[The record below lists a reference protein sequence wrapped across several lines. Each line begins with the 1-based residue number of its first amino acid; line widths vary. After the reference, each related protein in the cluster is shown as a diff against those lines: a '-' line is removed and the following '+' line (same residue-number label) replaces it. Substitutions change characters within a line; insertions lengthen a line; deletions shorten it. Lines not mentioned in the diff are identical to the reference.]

1 MNRAADP
8 LYAGPRQ
15 NPGQPASRTPDQSSS
30 RSNDSESISAESIA
44 ARAQKFED
52 EKRRIIESLFAK
64 KDTDGSVVESY
75 ITHVRIIE
83 DAAYSATPP
92 PPSSDPQNK
101 KDRVIIVAVRKSGR
115 VRVHKAR
122 ENANG
127 SFSIG
132 KTWDLDSLGP
142 IQTYHGLT
150 PTNLQEQQH
159 KFWAGNVGFVVTLG
173 KPYYWA
179 ALTIKEKDFFVG
191 SLVKIYRKYTGG
203 KLPDLIGFPPQ
214 ELAQLKGGTPQRS
227 PDPAV
232 KSPNLSTKTPPAASP
247 ALQPVNRPTPLY
259 SSRAPSNESGTV
271 STRDAERAGSRNGFR
286 PAVKDEQ
293 RTPVRDDF
301 RSPSRPGYP
310 LSGGDES
317 RNASRDARGENREA
331 SRDESRDA
339 RDKLQD
345 QAVPGRPQFNFGS
358 NSSQSSLQNS
368 MTATGVPRSEANG
381 VSPGLRP
388 PNERS
393 APRFGETPSSDSLN
407 RSLNTPSVNSR
418 PSTAASGR
426 APSEAGSDRP
436 QVPNEPL
443 PNRRLPPGIKPAE
456 SFERSAETSKFSTPL
471 ATPSAITSEP
481 PALSIQ
487 DAPVPSAS
495 KGPDYFH
502 STGVEGRGREV
513 SETTSTGRAAP
524 RDASA
529 SKAEPSTAENG
540 LFASPPQLP
549 ADQQA
554 DAELENHRPGLGPM
568 IKKKSAKEIAST
580 FRRAALAATAFQP
593 RAGGAGARL
602 MAQKEKEKPSAEP
615 DGINAVVPAPLLRGM
630 SSDSGQSGP
639 PEIPTPGSEKERPFS
654 PLSKEFAPKVQLQ
667 RTATEGSMKIP
678 EETSNEPPKQKRE
691 VRATSPEKARSRSP
705 GRRRRQR
712 QQAGIEKYCGGLGI
726 DPKILDSRGGDYL
739 DMLEEFG
746 WEGKLVDDHS
756 AENLTADLRREI
768 GRAQATGWLG
778 HIEQQDEKIK
788 ELGKAF
794 DKVIEE
800 CEELDGLFTLYSH
813 ELGTLRDDVEY
824 IEAQSQGLQVQT
836 ANQKLLQVELQGLLK
851 TLTISAS
858 DTRALKDAPLEDAEG
873 LYHNEQALS
882 VLYQAMQKIDPAIRQ
897 NRIRQADATVTD
909 RSGIGVYADR
919 ELGQMRAVREKKE
932 EYNEE
937 TTAFLRRFNGFLVNA
952 FRVAE
957 FAMSDT
963 LEHDRGG
970 QSVKLDVSRYSTTR
984 SGLWMY
990 NALLLFVREV
1000 NSYEWKTLVGRY
1012 EMCIKNAYQ
1021 EQFRDHVGACKKTVR
1036 RAGGDEEAL
1045 FTTLQTEKSDEG
1057 IAARRGLTIKRAKT
1071 SKHVARNG
1079 LGEHQDGKGDAYEV
1093 FGRLLDQEA
1102 RAIAEE
1108 QNFIAAFFHLS
1119 SRAND
1124 DFAEM
1129 INSRSP
1135 AQRRPPNLH
1144 TMLTYEPDRDM
1155 AKILEQAVDSIYSF
1169 WSSDMHNLIDWVLSY
1184 DQLQGV
1190 GVLRLIEGCLANYE
1204 ETNQEYIIAVL
1215 RKLHERL
1222 SGLFHRFVDTQ
1233 IAAIEEV
1240 KVKIH
1245 KRKGIISFMKTF
1257 PIFSAAVENMLPQT
1271 EPGHESLEVRFIV
1284 NEAYGKINKVM
1295 WESLTFIAKEP
1306 GHGAAVATQNSNDP
1320 EDKEALNYH
1329 ILLIENANH
1338 YIEEVETQ
1346 GNVTLDEWKEKAQQ
1360 EFHTHMH
1367 HYCDAVIRRPLG
1379 KWFDFVEG
1387 TEALLKSNDGP
1398 ATNIAAKPSHSR
1410 STAKK
1415 LLAQFD
1421 LKEIK
1426 KGVETLKKRIEK
1438 HFGDADEP
1446 GLNKKLVETIC
1457 AEAAARY
1464 AGAHDRMRVIVES
1477 VYGGE
1482 LSIEWRKEEVNAMF
1496 RR

>member
-8 LYAGPRQ
+8 LYAGPRH
-15 NPGQPASRTPDQSSS
+15 NAAPPSSRTPDQSSG

-142 IQTYHGLT
+142 IQTYHGLN
-150 PTNLQEQQH
+150 PTSQQEQQH
-159 KFWAGNVGFVVTLG
+159 KYWAGNVGFVVTLG

-179 ALTIKEKDFFVG
+179 ALTTKEKDFFVG

-203 KLPDLIGFPPQ
+203 KLPELIGFPPQ
-214 ELAQLKGGTPQRS
+214 ELAQLTGGTPQRS
-227 PDPAV
+227 PDPGV

-247 ALQPVNRPTPLY
+247 APQPVSRPPPLY
-259 SSRAPSNESGTV
+259 SSRAPSNEGSI
-271 STRDAERAGSRNGFR
+271 SSSRDAERAGSRNGFR
-286 PAVKDEQ
+286 PAVRDEQ

-310 LSGGDES
+310 PSGGEGS
-317 RNASRDARGENREA
+317 RNASRDARSENREA

-339 RDKLQD
+339 RDKVQDLLPRKQASQD
-345 QAVPGRPQFNFGS
+345 QPVPGRAQFNFGS

-368 MTATGVPRSEANG
+368 MTVPSIPRSEANG
-381 VSPGLRP
+381 VPPNLRP

-393 APRFGETPSSDSLN
+393 APRFGEKPSSDSLN
-407 RSLNTPSVNSR
+407 RSLNAPSVSSR

-426 APSEAGSDRP
+426 APSETGSDRP
-436 QVPNEPL
+436 QVPDEPL

-481 PALSIQ
+481 PALSIE
-487 DAPVPSAS
+487 DADTPSVS
-495 KGPDYFH
+495 KAPDYFPA
-502 STGVEGRGREV
+502 SGVEGKGRQV
-513 SETTSTGRAAP
+513 SETTSTDRAVP
-524 RDASA
+524 RNAST
-529 SKAEPSTAENG
+529 SKEEPPIAQNG
-540 LFASPPQLP
+540 ISASPPQLP
-549 ADQQA
+549 ADKQP
-554 DAELENHRPGLGPM
+554 DPEPENHRPGLGPM
-568 IKKKSAKEIAST
+568 IKKKSTKEIAST

-630 SSDSGQSGP
+630 SSDSAQSGA
-639 PEIPTPGSEKERPFS
+639 PEIPTPGSEKERPFL

-667 RTATEGSMKIP
+667 RTATEGSMKTS

-691 VRATSPEKARSRSP
+691 VRAASPDKARSRSP

-712 QQAGIEKYCGGLGI
+712 QQAGIDKYCGGLGI
-726 DPKILDSRGGDYL
+726 DSKILDSRGGDYL

-746 WEGKLVDDHS
+746 WDGRLVDEHN

-813 ELGTLRDDVEY
+813 ELDTLRDDVEY

-858 DTRALKDAPLEDAEG
+858 DTRALRDAPLEDAEG
-873 LYHNEQALS
+873 LHHNEQALS

-897 NRIRQADATVTD
+897 NRIRHADASGTD
-909 RSGIGVYADR
+909 RTGIGVYADT

-963 LEHDRGG
+963 LEHDRGA
-970 QSVKLDVSRYSTTR
+970 QSAKLDVSRYSPTR

-1021 EQFRDHVGACKKTVR
+1021 EQFRDHVGACKRTVR
-1036 RAGGDEEAL
+1036 RAAGDEEAL
-1045 FTTLQTEKSDEG
+1045 FTTLQSEKSDEG
-1057 IAARRGLTIKRAKT
+1057 TTARRGLTIKRAKT
-1071 SKHVARNG
+1071 SKQVARSG

-1093 FGRLLDQEA
+1093 FGRVLDQET

-1129 INSRSP
+1129 INSCSP

-1169 WSSDMHNLIDWVLSY
+1169 WSSDMHNLIDWVISH

-1190 GVLRLIEGCLANYE
+1190 GVLRIIERCLANYE
-1204 ETNQEYIIAVL
+1204 ETNQEYITAVL

-1222 SGLFHRFVDTQ
+1222 GGLFHRFVDTQ

-1257 PIFSAAVENMLPQT
+1257 PIFSAAVESMLPQT

-1338 YIEEVETQ
+1338 YIEEVETH
-1346 GNVTLDEWKEKAQQ
+1346 GNVTLEEWNEKAQH

-1387 TEALLKSNDGP
+1387 TEAPFEVQRRPSYPYCLEAKSQP
-1398 ATNIAAKPSHSR
+1398 
-1410 STAKK
+1410 
-1415 LLAQFD
+1415 
-1421 LKEIK
+1421 
-1426 KGVETLKKRIEK
+1426 
-1438 HFGDADEP
+1438 
-1446 GLNKKLVETIC
+1446 
-1457 AEAAARY
+1457 
-1464 AGAHDRMRVIVES
+1464 
-1477 VYGGE
+1477 
-1482 LSIEWRKEEVNAMF
+1482 
-1496 RR
+1496 